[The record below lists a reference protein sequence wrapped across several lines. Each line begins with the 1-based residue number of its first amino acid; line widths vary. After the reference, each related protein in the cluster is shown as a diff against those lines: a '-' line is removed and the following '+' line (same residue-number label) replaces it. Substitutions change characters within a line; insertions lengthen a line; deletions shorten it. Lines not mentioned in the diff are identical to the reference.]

1 MYSQPQLSVS
11 QPPKVGPIEGAKVAV
26 MANSAMPLARWWS
39 GNLISVRVKA
49 SGMSAPPVKPCIA
62 RNTIML
68 SRFQAKEQSREEIRK
83 PIDTHTASRRAESNC
98 TSQAVSGIMMISATR

>member
-1 MYSQPQLSVS
+1 
-11 QPPKVGPIEGAKVAV
+11 
-26 MANSAMPLARWWS
+26 
-39 GNLISVRVKA
+39 LISVRVKA
-49 SGMSAPPVKPCIA
+49 SGISAPPVNPCIA

-83 PIDTHTASRRAESNC
+83 PTDTQTARRRADSSC